1 MRQVKKYARVGEST
15 MEFFRW
21 REEMEA
27 SPSSPSFDNPDRS
40 CPLRSRCLREGE
52 KVEDIDGE
60 EETVEEVEESWLAG

>member
-1 MRQVKKYARVGEST
+1 MKKYARVGEST

-40 CPLRSRCLREGE
+40 CPLRSRCL
-52 KVEDIDGE
+52 KDIDGE
-60 EETVEEVEESWLAG
+60 EETVEESWLAG